1 MKTKKTLTAAKLAAQ
16 RDNAQLSTGPKSIP
30 GKRDSSRNSTSHG
43 VFVCDRLLPGESAE
57 EWEQLK
63 REMIEDRNPIGSC
76 ELRRVEKIIWNEWRL
91 RRLRR
96 AENGEIAK
104 LLADHEPAAD
114 IVACTHIPAYNKAVK
129 AMQKLEL
136 VEQETNS
143 QGRIGEENQA
153 WLRRLPYEAAKNLLT
168 AINITEGAEGVG
180 AEGAGASPE
189 SPAAS
194 EGAQCA
200 SATNPEPSERV
211 SDLTREVLL
220 NVLSTLNDQII
231 EERAFHGQYL
241 IRRAQAQ
248 GDALLVPQ
256 TAVLDR
262 LLRYET
268 HILRNIDRDENALE
282 RMQRLRQG
290 EKVPPPPAL

>member
-16 RDNAQLSTGPKSIP
+16 RDNAQGSTGPKSIV
-30 GKRDSSRNSTSHG
+30 GKRNSSRNSTSHG

-63 REMIEDRNPIGSC
+63 REMIEDRNPIGSR
-76 ELRRVEKIIWNEWRL
+76 ELRRVEKITWNEWRL

-136 VEQETNS
+136 VEQEINS

-153 WLRRLPYEAAKNLLT
+153 WLHRLPYEAAKNLLT
-168 AINITEGAEGVG
+168 AIEITEGAEGV
-180 AEGAGASPE
+180 EGACASPE

-194 EGAQCA
+194 EGAQSA
-200 SATNPEPSERV
+200 SATNAESSETV
-211 SDLTREVLL
+211 SDLTRQLLL

-231 EERAFHGQYL
+231 EERVFHGQYL

-248 GDALLVPQ
+248 GDALFVPQ

>member
-1 MKTKKTLTAAKLAAQ
+1 
-16 RDNAQLSTGPKSIP
+16 
-30 GKRDSSRNSTSHG
+30 
-43 VFVCDRLLPGESAE
+43 LPGESAE

-63 REMIEDRNPIGSC
+63 REMIEDRNPIGSR
-76 ELRRVEKIIWNEWRL
+76 ELRRVEKITWNEWRL

-129 AMQKLEL
+129 AMQTLEL
-136 VEQETNS
+136 VEQEINS
-143 QGRIGEENQA
+143 QGRIGEENRA
-153 WLRRLPYEAAKNLLT
+153 WLHRLPYEAAKNLLT
-168 AINITEGAEGVG
+168 AIKITEGAEGV
-180 AEGAGASPE
+180 EGACASPE

-194 EGAQCA
+194 EGAQSA
-200 SATNPEPSERV
+200 SATNAESSVTV
-211 SDLTREVLL
+211 SDLTRQLLL

-231 EERAFHGQYL
+231 EERVFHGQYL

-248 GDALLVPQ
+248 GDALFVPQ